1 MRRIK
6 SSFYLCITLEFSPN
20 TAHCTLQACFCSH
33 CEILLSSTGKFCDNC
48 GICSHPSC
56 IPKTELA
63 LRCKEKYS
71 GSKPAGDQKH
81 HWIRGNLPTNQVCV
95 HCHEELDEDHGPGLT
110 GLRCC
115 WCARAVHSQCFAL
128 LKDKHTE
135 QCDFGEFSSMI
146 IPPSCI
152 TAARRRGTS
161 KLLLK
166 AIKPPPLC
174 PNWRPVILVANMK
187 SGSSL
192 AEDIL
197 SHFRGILN
205 PLQVIELTRRG
216 PEMVVKWLE
225 RLKPFQCRL
234 LIAGGDGTVGWI
246 MNTVFERK
254 IQPLPEIAIL
264 PLGTGNDLS
273 RVLRWGSET
282 DDFSHESAVE
292 MLRQVVRANEIKL
305 DRWLLEMWGAFTRIP
320 LPQRHKVYLYNYFS
334 LGVDAQVTLN
344 FHRARESMFY
354 VLSSRLLN
362 KLLYLCFGTHQV
374 LQPDCVGLDKSLEL
388 YLDGERVQLPDLQSV
403 VCLNIDSWG
412 AGVQLGELSRCSGE
426 GDSLLSSPSD
436 GYLDVYGIVSSF
448 HIAQLQV
455 GLSKPIRL
463 GRARTVKI
471 KLHDTAPVQADGEPW
486 QQVPCEMTLRRVEQA
501 NVLQRKP
508 DVK

>member
-1 MRRIK
+1 M
-6 SSFYLCITLEFSPN
+6 
-20 TAHCTLQACFCSH
+20 
-33 CEILLSSTGKFCDNC
+33 
-48 GICSHPSC
+48 
-56 IPKTELA
+56 
-63 LRCKEKYS
+63 
-71 GSKPAGDQKH
+71 
-81 HWIRGNLPTNQVCV
+81 
-95 HCHEELDEDHGPGLT
+95 
-110 GLRCC
+110 
-115 WCARAVHSQCFAL
+115 
-128 LKDKHTE
+128 
-135 QCDFGEFSSMI
+135 
-146 IPPSCI
+146 
-152 TAARRRGTS
+152 
-161 KLLLK
+161 LK
-166 AIKPPPLC
+166 AIKPPQKSE
-174 PNWRPVILVANMK
+174 NWRPVILVANMK

-205 PLQVIELTRRG
+205 PLQVIELNRRG

-225 RLKPFQCRL
+225 RLKPYQCRI

-246 MNTVFERK
+246 MNTIFERK
-254 IQPLPEIAIL
+254 VQPLPEIAIL

-282 DDFSHESAVE
+282 DSFSHELAVD
-292 MLRQVVRANEIKL
+292 MLRHMVRANEIKL

-320 LPQRHKVYLYNYFS
+320 LPQKHRHKVHLYNYFS

-344 FHRARESMFY
+344 FHKARESVFY

-374 LQPDCVGLDKSLEL
+374 LQPGCVGLDKSLEL
-388 YLDGERVQLPDLQSV
+388 YLDGERVELPELQSV

-412 AGVQLGELSRCSGE
+412 AGVQLGDLSKGE
-426 GDSLLSSPSD
+426 PDHVISSPSD

-471 KLHDTAPVQADGEPW
+471 KLYDTAPVQADGEPW
-486 QQVPCEMTLRRVEQA
+486 QQVPCEMTLHRVQQA
-501 NVLQRKP
+501 NVLQKREDGK
-508 DVK
+508 